1 MNMSDQIIAI
11 DVSEC
16 VQCEG
21 CVEECPC
28 DALQIGAG
36 GYPFCVE
43 NLCIRC
49 GRCIEICPVL
59 AISFE

>member
-1 MNMSDQIIAI
+1 MNKNEYVIAV
-11 DVSEC
+11 DTAEC

-21 CVEECPC
+21 CVEECPVK
-28 DALQIGAG
+28 ALQIGAG

-49 GRCIEICPVL
+49 GVCIEICPVM